1 MQFSQELLSRFAPL
15 QSIYRLLQTRIHLQ
29 AWNFSRTVVQIFI
42 KFDLGKFLLKSVQFV
57 LKHTPIMS
65 TLQDLR
71 MFLHADMTG
80 WGISRQLWLPWSL
93 WDPSR
98 ELLQHTHILFS
109 YWNRRHGSAVM
120 KILFFLSRENFIVE
134 AVFPYNLIM
143 SGTETLMLRLSHI
156 STNNNKKSNDY
167 YLWEFPTQK
176 QLLTAC

>member
-1 MQFSQELLSRFAPL
+1 
-15 QSIYRLLQTRIHLQ
+15 
-29 AWNFSRTVVQIFI
+29 
-42 KFDLGKFLLKSVQFV
+42 
-57 LKHTPIMS
+57 
-65 TLQDLR
+65 
-71 MFLHADMTG
+71 
-80 WGISRQLWLPWSL
+80 
-93 WDPSR
+93 
-98 ELLQHTHILFS
+98 
-109 YWNRRHGSAVM
+109 M